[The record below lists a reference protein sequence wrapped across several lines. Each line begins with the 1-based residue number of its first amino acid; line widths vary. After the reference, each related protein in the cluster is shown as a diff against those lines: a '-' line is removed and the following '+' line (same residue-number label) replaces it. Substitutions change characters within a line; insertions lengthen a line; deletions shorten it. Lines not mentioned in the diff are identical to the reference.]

1 MPSIVSN
8 IATVGA
14 VCMLIMLI
22 GKLILDPACSGRM
35 LILIPA
41 PHAHAHADA
50 ELMPSTGAH
59 HLAAT
64 YLNP

>member
-1 MPSIVSN
+1 MLI
-8 IATVGA
+8 
-14 VCMLIMLI
+14 MLIMLI
-22 GKLILDPACSGRM
+22 GKLILHPACSGRM

-64 YLNP
+64 YLNPLALKE